1 MRTKIRLDIYR
12 QTVQLVIF
20 FYLRLMFYAYV
31 QRFDVTV
38 TMQIFFWT
46 FLATKQTKVI
56 WILECDGS
64 VERHHLQPVLR
75 DTKAF
80 LCLVA
85 FRWCKNECKIH
96 VAFFVVI

>member
-38 TMQIFFWT
+38 TMQIFFGPFWQLNRLRS
-46 FLATKQTKVI
+46 FGFWSVMEVWSVI
-56 WILECDGS
+56 ICSQCCETRKL
-64 VERHHLQPVLR
+64 
-75 DTKAF
+75 
-80 LCLVA
+80 
-85 FRWCKNECKIH
+85 
-96 VAFFVVI
+96 FFVW